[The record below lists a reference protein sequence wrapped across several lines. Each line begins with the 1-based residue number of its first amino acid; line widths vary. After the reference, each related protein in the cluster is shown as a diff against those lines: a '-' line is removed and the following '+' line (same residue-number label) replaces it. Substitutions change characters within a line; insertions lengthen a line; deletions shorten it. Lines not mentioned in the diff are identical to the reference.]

1 MDLLSA
7 ISVSIGFLCALLLL
21 SMRVFP
27 RRWAQMYA
35 EASREGGRPRWVWLT
50 IIGSLIGIVAVW
62 YLHFMDGGDY
72 SLAMALLGTFL
83 LARAAQALLSRKSLR
98 QNVQVFLDGK
108 VAATFLPYTIISIV
122 LIVLGLL

>member
-1 MDLLSA
+1 
-7 ISVSIGFLCALLLL
+7 
-21 SMRVFP
+21 
-27 RRWAQMYA
+27 MYA

-50 IIGSLIGIVAVW
+50 IIGSLLGIVAVW
-62 YLHFMDGGDY
+62 YLHFTDGGDY

-83 LARAAQALLSRKSLR
+83 LARAAQALLSRKRLR